1 MTLEG
6 GEATGELVQKYIRLR
21 WGRASSRE
29 VAEAVGQQLDPALR
43 SRIDVLGTDA
53 EELLNVA
60 ANSVI
65 QKLQRLE
72 EQAALEDRGIIEQA
86 NRSSGGEKSKSK
98 PVRHP
103 YARRRNQDFQG

>member
-1 MTLEG
+1 MTLDS

-21 WGRASSRE
+21 WNRASSRE
-29 VAEAVGQQLDPALR
+29 VAQAVGQQLEPALR

-60 ANSVI
+60 ADSVI
-65 QKLQRLE
+65 QKLQILE

-86 NRSSGGEKSKSK
+86 NRSSGGSKSQRK

-103 YARRRNQDFQG
+103 YARRRKQDL